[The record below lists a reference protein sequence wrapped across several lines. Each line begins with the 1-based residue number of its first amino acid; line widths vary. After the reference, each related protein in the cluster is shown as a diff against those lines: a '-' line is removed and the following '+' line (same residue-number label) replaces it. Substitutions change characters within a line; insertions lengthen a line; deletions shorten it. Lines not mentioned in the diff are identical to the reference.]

1 MRAAAAV
8 HGGVLFGNLGIERG
22 RRPGGVRVRQ
32 HGLERDGRDVRGAPS
47 LQHSLEQAGA
57 KVRHDEHLPRERGG
71 GGVRLARQHAGQRAD
86 RLAEVGR
93 GDRLHPDAEPQ
104 AHELHFPEF
113 FRVDL
118 IGE

>member
-8 HGGVLFGNLGIERG
+8 HGVVLLGTLGIARG

-47 LQHSLEQAGA
+47 RQHSLEQAGA

-71 GGVRLARQHAGQRAD
+71 GGVRRARQHAGQRAE
-86 RLAEVGR
+86 RLER
-93 GDRLHPDAEPQ
+93 GE
-104 AHELHFPEF
+104 
-113 FRVDL
+113 
-118 IGE
+118 